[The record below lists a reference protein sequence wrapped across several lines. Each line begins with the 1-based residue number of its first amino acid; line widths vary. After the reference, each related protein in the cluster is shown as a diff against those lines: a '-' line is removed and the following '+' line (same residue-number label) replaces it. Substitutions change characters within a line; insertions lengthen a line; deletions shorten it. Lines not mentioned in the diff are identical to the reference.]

1 MFSLV
6 RITMLVPEGSTSG
19 AVVRTCSG
27 VVATRWEFCELLC
40 ELLCANDI
48 AQQSATA
55 RANKLIR
62 FMLPLLIQT
71 IECRIQRL
79 DAENRRAGK
88 LVRRSNSE
96 ESYCGMKPNEKRRGR
111 GGRRGIYFNFNLI
124 VFATYYFS
132 TRELLRA
139 IVRAALQRGT
149 IVVVAALIVAIVAAV
164 AGAPQCRTIVI
175 ALVVELVA
183 ILDFCQAGLDVVEL
197 GGVEDVLG
205 AGRQNV

>member
-88 LVRRSNSE
+88 LVRCSNSE

-111 GGRRGIYFNFNLI
+111 GGRRGISFNFNLI

-132 TRELLRA
+132 TRELLR
-139 IVRAALQRGT
+139 T
-149 IVVVAALIVAIVAAV
+149 IVVVAALVVAIVAAV
-164 AGAPQCRTIVI
+164 AGAPQCGTIVI